1 MKLTICNETF
11 HVEVQYAK
19 RKNIKLEASPEGH
32 LTLKVPR
39 HTSEEDIVAFLESKS
54 EFLMN
59 LRQKQKNKKF
69 ISNQKSYADEE
80 LFLYLGQALPLSQLL
95 EEIPEEKDQIQQ
107 ALQRFYTK
115 KTKQYVKKRIPHF
128 QTLIGVKAKS
138 ITVLDSPRTWGTC
151 NSNRELTFNY
161 KLIMAPPI
169 VIDYVIIHELCHIHH
184 MNHDRS
190 FWRKVGMY
198 DPNYKQHQAYLE
210 KFGGVMTI

>member
-19 RKNIKLEASPEGH
+19 RKKIKLEATPEGH

-54 EFLMN
+54 GFLMN

-69 ISNQKSYADEE
+69 ISSQKSYADEE

-115 KTKQYVKKRIPHF
+115 KTKQYVKKRMPHF

>member
-19 RKNIKLEASPEGH
+19 RKKIKLEATPEGH

-54 EFLMN
+54 EFSMN
-59 LRQKQKNKKF
+59 LRQKQKNTKF